1 MPFSWTSLGIL
12 VPCEGL
18 SPRAEGYTAPDRSH
32 TEHLS
37 LLTLRTF
44 ITQVFQK
51 PCLNRITLQLHIP
64 ESNVFNTPSCPSKDL
79 SVFFSFSKQF
89 WPLMYDVSGSNT
101 TRGTLFPPWLYFD
114 LYLCLDLLCE
124 WKDLSILW
132 SLAQDTFPT
141 ITSVVSQNNIDGKRQ
156 GFLWWGKQDRK
167 RVGAEPEPTP
177 VAWHF
182 SVCSGY
188 TSSQWWFTPTIVKPW
203 RISLRN
209 IKIPKVSNFLDKA
222 NSHRESFSKQWI
234 VF

>member
-1 MPFSWTSLGIL
+1 MSLTSLL
-12 VPCEGL
+12 
-18 SPRAEGYTAPDRSH
+18 AQA
-32 TEHLS
+32 
-37 LLTLRTF
+37 
-44 ITQVFQK
+44 
-51 PCLNRITLQLHIP
+51 RIYQ
-64 ESNVFNTPSCPSKDL
+64 
-79 SVFFSFSKQF
+79 FFSHFPNSSDLLCMMRLAQT
-89 WPLMYDVSGSNT
+89 PQEE
-101 TRGTLFPPWLYFD
+101 LFFLPWLYFD

-124 WKDLSILW
+124 CKDLSILW

-141 ITSVVSQNNIDGKRQ
+141 MTSVVSQNNIDGKRQ

-177 VAWHF
+177 IALHF